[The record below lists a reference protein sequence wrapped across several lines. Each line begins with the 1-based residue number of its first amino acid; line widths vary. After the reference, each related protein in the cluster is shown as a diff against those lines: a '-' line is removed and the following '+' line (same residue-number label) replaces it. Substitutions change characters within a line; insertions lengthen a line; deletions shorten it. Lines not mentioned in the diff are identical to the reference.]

1 MLPFYLHTVYA
12 GLAVGYLL
20 ATQMVRPR
28 FLNLQEVLDRHLFEG
43 ICCVY
48 LLRCQPT
55 GYSYVGSCKNLY
67 PRLQQHIRRKHS
79 AQLRQ
84 SFDSYGVAQH
94 EVALLEIC
102 PCDFSDA
109 ELRARE
115 AFWIWNYRARLN
127 SQLPCLANGKLKWL
141 FNPEC
146 QAGLSSSMP
155 KQSKKVDSQSPK
167 YPLQEAEM
175 QKLQTLVSIYND
187 LAQENDAQIQAKL
200 VQLKQLIDL
209 QIQEIK
215 TQEKPMIEAQNKHLS
230 EIQRSLKRDARY
242 LLGINEFKNF
252 LQQMREPPK
261 QSSEPDTNWFQ
272 PDGDPLSWSLTKLD
286 ARIKLNRFRLTEDR
300 EACDD
305 EEIYTSYE
313 YSLFVQIGQNQT
325 SIKIQTGRL
334 IHNDPNHYIPCSDL
348 EQQQEILIQILEPFS
363 QLPFEADQV
372 DQLIKE
378 LSFLIC
384 FAGKLLSSTPRPF
397 EFTYP

>member
-1 MLPFYLHTVYA
+1 
-12 GLAVGYLL
+12 
-20 ATQMVRPR
+20 MVRPR

-109 ELRARE
+109 ELRERE
-115 AFWIWNYRARLN
+115 AFWLWNYRARLN
-127 SQLPCLANGKLKWL
+127 SQLPCLANGKLKWF
-141 FNPEC
+141 FNPEF
-146 QAGLSSSMP
+146 QAALSSNSSL
-155 KQSKKVDSQSPK
+155 KQSNKDSLKSQSPK
-167 YPLQEAEM
+167 YPLQEFEM
-175 QKLQTLVSIYND
+175 QKLQELVTAYHD
-187 LAQENDAQIQAKL
+187 LVQEHDAYTQAKL

-209 QIQEIK
+209 QIHEIQ
-215 TQEKPMIEAQNKHLS
+215 TQEKLALEAQNARLTQ
-230 EIQRSLKRDARY
+230 IQRSLKRDARY
-242 LLGINEFKNF
+242 LLGINEFRNF
-252 LQQMREPPK
+252 LQQMREPSK

-272 PDGDPLSWSLTKLD
+272 PDGDPLSWSLAKLD

-313 YSLFVQIGQNQT
+313 YSLFVQIGQTQT